1 MQKPNLSFWQMW
13 NLSFGFFGVQIAY
26 ALQSANISRI
36 FATLGADPHTLSFF
50 WILPPLMGMIVQP
63 IVGAMS
69 DKTWCKWGR
78 RKPYLY
84 VGALV
89 AIIVMAL
96 LPNSGSFEMTV
107 KAALA
112 FGALMLMLLDTSIN
126 MAMQPF
132 KMMVGDMVNEEQ
144 KTKAYSIQSL
154 LCNAGSLV
162 GYLFP
167 YFFTAIGIS
176 AVAGE
181 GQIPDSVTWSFYI
194 GAAILILCVLY
205 TGAKVKEWNP
215 ADYAKYN
222 NIKPEDAGEKT
233 NLISL
238 LFHAPKVFWQIGL
251 VQFFSWFAFLYMWTY
266 TTGGIAE
273 TVWDSVIPASEEY
286 QAAGDWTG
294 VLFAV
299 QAVGSILWAMV
310 IPMFRNAK
318 VGYAVSLL
326 LGGAGFISTYFIH
339 DQYLLAVS
347 FLLIGCAWAAMLALP
362 FALLTNALTGKSL
375 GSYMG
380 LFNCTICLPQIIASL
395 VGGVLFMTFGG
406 KVVEIE
412 VPVEEAKVEV
422 VAEVAEPEVVDA
434 EVIEEVAAEATP
446 EVVAEASVETE
457 ATTEP
462 NDAVAMEQVTE
473 EEVAAEATATPKT
486 VLKKFQSGQIV
497 MLVIAGISLI
507 LGALAVFGIN
517 TRRKE

>member
-1 MQKPNLSFWQMW
+1 MW

-176 AVAGE
+176 AVAAE

-215 ADYAKYN
+215 SDYAKYN
-222 NIKPEDAGEKT
+222 NIKADEPGEKT

-273 TVWDSVIPASEEY
+273 TVWGSVIPASEEY

-362 FALLTNALTGKSL
+362 FALLTNALSGKSL

-380 LFNCTICLPQIIASL
+380 LFNCTICLPQIVASL

-412 VPVEEAKVEV
+412 VPVKEEATIEVVAEAAETEIVEAEAIEEVAPELIAEAETTQTTEEATTEADAEVVLEEQAAEEV
-422 VAEVAEPEVVDA
+422 VAEVTEPEVK
-434 EVIEEVAAEATP
+434 
-446 EVVAEASVETE
+446 TE
-457 ATTEP
+457 IKE
-462 NDAVAMEQVTE
+462 
-473 EEVAAEATATPKT
+473 
-486 VLKKFQSGQIV
+486 FQSGQIV

>member
-1 MQKPNLSFWQMW
+1 MW

-176 AVAGE
+176 AVAAE

-215 ADYAKYN
+215 SDYAKYN
-222 NIKPEDAGEKT
+222 NIKADEPGEKT

-273 TVWDSVIPASEEY
+273 TVWGSVIPASEEY

-362 FALLTNALTGKSL
+362 FALLTNALSGKSL

-380 LFNCTICLPQIIASL
+380 LFNCTICLPQIVASL

-412 VPVEEAKVEV
+412 VPVKEEATIEVVAEAAETEIVEAEAIEEVAPELIAEAETTQTTEEATTEADAEVVLEEQAAEEV
-422 VAEVAEPEVVDA
+422 VAEVTEPEVK
-434 EVIEEVAAEATP
+434 
-446 EVVAEASVETE
+446 TE
-457 ATTEP
+457 IKE
-462 NDAVAMEQVTE
+462 
-473 EEVAAEATATPKT
+473 
-486 VLKKFQSGQIV
+486 FQSGQIV

-507 LGALAVFGIN
+507 LGALAVFGIS
-517 TRRKE
+517 TKRAE

>member
-176 AVAGE
+176 AVASE
-181 GQIPDSVTWSFYI
+181 GQIPDSVTWSFYM

-222 NIKPEDAGEKT
+222 NIKAEDANEKT

-238 LFHAPKVFWQIGL
+238 LVHAPKVFWQIGL

-273 TVWDSVIPASEEY
+273 TVWGTIIPASEEY
-286 QAAGDWTG
+286 QTAGDWTG
-294 VLFAV
+294 VLFAI

-310 IPMFRNAK
+310 IPMFRKAK
-318 VGYAVSLL
+318 VAYSVSLV
-326 LGGAGFISTYFIH
+326 LGAVGFISTYFIH
-339 DQYLLAVS
+339 DQYMLAVS

-406 KVVEIE
+406 KDVYLE
-412 VPVEEAKVEV
+412 VPTKEEAKVEV
-422 VAEVAEPEVVDA
+422 VAENVAPEAEAVEAVVEAEAVAEVVST
-434 EVIEEVAAEATP
+434 EETAEAVETIEATEVSEAIEA
-446 EVVAEASVETE
+446 EVVAEATVE
-457 ATTEP
+457 A
-462 NDAVAMEQVTE
+462 
-473 EEVAAEATATPKT
+473 PKT
-486 VLKKFQSGQIV
+486 ELKKFQSGQIV
-497 MLVIAGISLI
+497 MLVIAGISLL